1 MIDWK
6 LASSP
11 LLLAV
16 VVLVAVSY
24 PGKFGLARNK
34 VVPAPWVSRNY
45 FGDATEG
52 DQNMPI
58 QMLAVLR
65 AISRPKFAPITAIR
79 NFNFRPMEIQ
89 KETAPTGAAQ
99 QAQNKRP
106 FQNRNQGG
114 RGNKRQKVFKQKPVK
129 EGSTEEV
136 LILDV
141 AELFAKQSLNEPA
154 DVTAETTNGATE
166 DGQQAP
172 AQPELPTPF
181 TEIDVKIL
189 EISSTGDGLGVAP
202 GSNQIYVVP
211 FTAPGDVARVK
222 VIKHFEQQHYSLTD
236 YLSIVE
242 PSPLRDDSR
251 INCKYFSKCSGCQF
265 QMLDYAVQL
274 QHKRSIVE
282 KAYKNFSNL
291 PAELVPEV
299 IDTMGSPL
307 QYEYRT
313 KLTPHFDG
321 PPGHRSRTDARN
333 GIKKIHEVVPPIGFM
348 LKGRRATLDIEDCP
362 IGTPAVRAGMKRERI
377 RVANEIKKYSK
388 GATLLLRE
396 STTRVPTS
404 EVPETI
410 PEDTIVAPVLGKD
423 LTDLKVCITDSN
435 STSNEYIDSAEA
447 SYTFT
452 NRAGEF
458 FQNNNS
464 ILPPFTQYI
473 REHIFP
479 SSLSSEA
486 EKPIQYLI
494 DAYSGSGLFT
504 ITLSSQF
511 KSSMGIDI
519 SAASIASASQN
530 AALNNIAPE
539 RASFM
544 AADAPELFKK
554 VTYPADETVVVI
566 DPPRKGCDDSF
577 LKQLLNFGPRRVV
590 YVSCNVHTQARDV
603 GVMVHGY
610 VNGKDAK
617 GGLGRRYKL
626 ESLRGFDF
634 FPQTGHVE
642 GVAVLSRVDE
652 ELPVK
657 DEEKSEEVP
666 KKVLETD
673 VADAESVIA
682 TGAVAP

>member
-1 MIDWK
+1 
-6 LASSP
+6 
-11 LLLAV
+11 
-16 VVLVAVSY
+16 
-24 PGKFGLARNK
+24 
-34 VVPAPWVSRNY
+34 
-45 FGDATEG
+45 
-52 DQNMPI
+52 
-58 QMLAVLR
+58 MLAVLR
-65 AISRPKFAPITAIR
+65 AISRPRFTPITAIR
-79 NFNFRPMEIQ
+79 KFNFRPMEIQ
-89 KETAPTGAAQ
+89 KDTAPAGAAQ

-154 DVTAETTNGATE
+154 DVTAETTNGASE
-166 DGQQAP
+166 DGQQVP
-172 AQPELPTPF
+172 AQPKLPTPF
-181 TEIDVKIL
+181 TEIDVNIL

-222 VIKHFEQQHYSLTD
+222 VIKHFEQHHYTLTD

-333 GIKKIHEVVPPIGFM
+333 GIKKVHEVVPPIGFM

-377 RVANEIKKYSK
+377 RVAKEIKKYSK

-404 EVPETI
+404 EVPVTI
-410 PEDTIVAPVLGKD
+410 PEDTIVAPVSGKG

-435 STSNEYIDSAEA
+435 STSNEYIDSADA

-473 REHIFP
+473 RENIFP
-479 SSLSSEA
+479 ASPSSKA

-504 ITLSSQF
+504 ITLSSLF

-530 AALNNIAPE
+530 AALNNIAPD

-577 LKQLLNFGPRRVV
+577 LKQLLKFGPRRVV

-626 ESLRGFDF
+626 ETLRGFDF

-652 ELPVK
+652 VL
-657 DEEKSEEVP
+657 EEKVEEKTEEVP
-666 KKVLETD
+666 KEALEKD
-673 VADAESVIA
+673 VADAEGVIA
-682 TGAVAP
+682 TGAIAP